1 MSVNSTQNIDLLFEL
16 LQSVVK
22 DNNFSIDDN
31 ELRDLIIS
39 KCYYQNIAN
48 PQGSISDIN
57 KTVLDTC
64 FVILEKNYN
73 VNNTR
78 QSLYNKPNNIQ
89 EVNDKDLLQ
98 NRAQEFDNNFKIAKE
113 NFDSMIKLKKPEE
126 IKFEDEEEEVL
137 PAKSL
142 QTIMNQTLADRE
154 AELKQITK
162 KYSKKQQKKAESW
175 INENK
180 EPSNTESNDNVKL
193 KIVEETTNLKKK
205 KVTFQDQVNKN
216 NDFNTNI
223 LSRLKKKSNNNEINN
238 QSNNSITINNN
249 IIENLHVKLAM
260 LDSNQKIILENQKKI
275 LSLLENNN
283 NEKKQS
289 KSLDLRPL

>member
-31 ELRDLIIS
+31 ELRDLIIN

-73 VNNTR
+73 INNT
-78 QSLYNKPNNIQ
+78 QSLYNKPNIQ
-89 EVNDKDLLQ
+89 EVKDKDLLQ

-154 AELKQITK
+154 AELKQITE

-180 EPSNTESNDNVKL
+180 ETSNTENNDNVKL

-205 KVTFQDQVNKN
+205 KVTFQDQVDKN
-216 NDFNTNI
+216 NDFNSNI

-249 IIENLHVKLAM
+249 IIENLHIKLAM
-260 LDSNQKIILENQKKI
+260 LESNQTIILENQKKI
-275 LSLLENNN
+275 LSLLKNNK
-283 NEKKQS
+283 NEIEQP